1 MMGYTVYLGRP
12 KDSTGRLDKELRTYD
27 LLDSLGIEYHRVDHE
42 ALETMEA
49 CIDVDAALEVSMCK
63 NLFLC
68 NAQKTKFY
76 LLLMPGDKKFK
87 TKDLS
92 KQIDSARLSFGS
104 SEDMERLLDITPGSV
119 SVMGLM
125 NDKDYQV
132 QLIIDEDLLKELN
145 MACHPCIN
153 TSSIKL
159 RTEDLIK
166 KLITSIEHKPIF
178 VKL

>member
-1 MMGYTVYLGRP
+1 MYTVHEGRP
-12 KDSTGRLDKELRTYD
+12 ADMTGRLEKEKRTYE
-27 LLDSLGIEYHRVDHE
+27 LLDSLGIEYYRVDHE

-49 CIDVDAALEVSMCK
+49 CQGVDEALEVAMCK

-68 NAQKTKFY
+68 NAQKTKYY

-92 KQIDSARLSFGS
+92 RQIQSARLSFGAY
-104 SEDMERLLDITPGSV
+104 EDMERLLDITPGSV

-125 NDKDYQV
+125 NDKDIQV
-132 QLIIDEDLLKELN
+132 QLIIDEELLREPYL
-145 MACHPCIN
+145 ACHPCIN

-159 RTEDLIK
+159 RTEDVIK
-166 KLITSIEHKPIF
+166 KFLPSTGHEPIM
-178 VKL
+178 VSL

>member
-1 MMGYTVYLGRP
+1 MNYVVYQGRQEL
-12 KDSTGRLDKELRTYD
+12 SGERQLKEMRTYD
-27 LLDSLGIEYHRVDHE
+27 LLDELNIEYLRVDHE

-49 CIDVDAALEVSMCK
+49 CQEVDKLLGAAMCK

-92 KQIDSARLSFGS
+92 KQIGSARLSFGP
-104 SEDMERLLDITPGSV
+104 SEDMGRLLDITPGSV

-125 NDKDYQV
+125 NDKNKEV
-132 QLIIDEDLLKELN
+132 SLIIDKDLLEEEYFS
-145 MACHPCIN
+145 CHPCIN
-153 TSSIKL
+153 TSSIRL
-159 RTEDLIK
+159 RTEDLLDK
-166 KLITSIEHKPIF
+166 FLPKVGHKA
-178 VKL
+178 VVVSL

>member
-1 MMGYTVYLGRP
+1 MLSTQKGRP
-12 KDSTGRLDKELRTYD
+12 VDLSERLDKEIRVYD
-27 LLDSLGIEYHRVDHE
+27 LLDRLEIEYLRVDHE
-42 ALETMEA
+42 PLATMEA
-49 CIDVDAALEVSMCK
+49 CQEVDEILDINMCK

-92 KQIDSARLSFGS
+92 HQIGSARLSFAVA
-104 SEDMERLLDITPGSV
+104 EDMERLLDITPGSA

-125 NDKDYQV
+125 NDTDNLV
-132 QLIIDEDLLKELN
+132 QLLIDGDLLQNDYL
-145 MACHPCIN
+145 ACHPCIN

-159 RTEDLIK
+159 TMEEL
-166 KLITSIEHKPIF
+166 LHKFLPEVYHLPII
-178 VKL
+178 VTL